1 MKIEIEIEFES
12 ELIDI
17 NIEKYS
23 TEDHLKIKDYIFQL
37 NKIQK
42 KALIIAY
49 QHLGSSF
56 NIVKSNGY
64 KEWIK
69 NKCKE

>member
-1 MKIEIEIEFES
+1 MKIEIEFES

-17 NIEKYS
+17 NIEKYA

-64 KEWIK
+64 KEWVK
-69 NKCKE
+69 NG

>member
-1 MKIEIEIEFES
+1 MKIEIEFES
-12 ELIDI
+12 QLIYI
-17 NIEKYS
+17 NIEKYDK
-23 TEDHLKIKDYIFQL
+23 EDHVKIKDYIFQL

-56 NIVKSNGY
+56 NIVKSNGF

-69 NKCKE
+69 NG